1 VRIAGYEILKTTKL
15 HAEIGRKVGIEI
27 SKRSTSTLSNPAAWL
42 LNLFGGTTTSGVAVN
57 SNTALQVSTVYGCVE
72 EIAKGVANMP
82 VMVYKGEEL
91 VTDDLTLLLKR
102 PNLYM
107 SGYDFFHFA
116 AAVRALKGNFYA
128 YIVRDA
134 AYRPVEIHPIPTDNV
149 TPWFK
154 NGQLFYQVTA
164 TSVPYFELNVPN
176 IVPARD
182 MIHFKGL
189 SAGDPLKGLNPVAL
203 HAETIGVSL
212 SATKHQGR
220 AQKDGILKFL
230 VKSESK
236 LSPDQAKIAKDSLND
251 IIYNGDN
258 IAVLPSGASLEKI
271 QLTPDELKLLE
282 VLKLT
287 KTQICEIFGVA
298 EAQLA
303 GSVSEQDYIYFHQS
317 TLTGYTE
324 PMTQELEFKL
334 LSEKDKYTHRIVFN
348 FDSLLRATADKRA
361 EVYGKNILNGVM
373 TSNEARKKEN
383 LKPLLDGNVQYMNA
397 QVIPANKMEDY
408 WAAKIIQLE
417 NSADKNNNPD
427 GNNNNNTQ

>member
-1 VRIAGYEILKTTKL
+1 VRIAGYEILKSTKL
-15 HAEIGRKVGIEI
+15 HAEIGRKVGMEI

-42 LNLFGGTTTSGVAVN
+42 LNLFSGTTTSGVAVN
-57 SNTALQVSTVYGCVE
+57 SNTAMQISTVYGCVD

-82 VMVYKGEEL
+82 VMVYRGDEL
-91 VTDDLTLLLKR
+91 VTNDLTLLLKR
-102 PNLYM
+102 PNPYM
-107 SGYDFFHFA
+107 SGYEFFHFS
-116 AAVRALKGNFYA
+116 AAVKCLRGNFFA
-128 YIVRDA
+128 YIVRDSG
-134 AYRPVEIHPIPTDNV
+134 YRPIEMHPIPTANV

-154 NGQLFYQVTA
+154 DGQLFYQV
-164 TSVPYFELNVPN
+164 SPFSNQYFQISIPTV
-176 IVPARD
+176 VPARD

-189 SAGDPLKGLNPVAL
+189 STGDPLNGLDPISL

-258 IAVLPSGASLEKI
+258 IAVLPSGATLEKI

-324 PMTQELEFKL
+324 PMSQELEFKL
-334 LSEKDKYTHRIVFN
+334 FSEKDKYTDRIVFN
-348 FDSLLRATADKRA
+348 FDSLLRATAEKRA

-383 LKPLLDGNVQYMNA
+383 LKPLADGNVQYMNA

-408 WAAKIIQLE
+408 WGAKITQLE
-417 NSADKNNNPD
+417 NSADKTNNPD
-427 GNNNNNTQ
+427 GENNNNTQ